1 MCVSHNHPD
10 LFLFDTLF
18 NFNGFFP
25 GYYWSLA
32 AAAMREA
39 LGLVLGQADC
49 RCATFA
55 GSLLPGAC
63 PAYAAFSHHSHTLP
77 AAVNL

>member
-10 LFLFDTLF
+10 LFLFDTRF

-32 AAAMREA
+32 AAAMPSLARLTA
-39 LGLVLGQADC
+39 DVQRLLGAFCPEPFQL
-49 RCATFA
+49 T
-55 GSLLPGAC
+55 LLSFITRIPF
-63 PAYAAFSHHSHTLP
+63 PLQFNYNP
-77 AAVNL
+77 